1 MIQRKFVVDI
11 HAAYQLNTSRE
22 RIGHYDILPCG
33 SCLVAVLCSDRVGEG
48 IAYIG
53 SSDACRLL
61 YDGSSVALV
70 NLYAAVRHGR
80 FLAVI
85 IEDSGIDNELALR
98 TIIYGYIE
106 AKNGL
111 CACCDSTRRESDRL
125 SVCVVGVVYRCRTVL
140 LHIARKGNTIG
151 DSVGYGHVLPISG
164 SCCAVFQADRI
175 GNRITNC
182 CGGLVCGLAARMT
195 ICRTIFNIHT
205 VICTTLVRRIAAA
218 DEGGI
223 FNVHTVGIAVDSHIK
238 TDCLGLVRRDLTE
251 RYGQGLAGIVVLI
264 FCGVAVYGYIAA
276 ESQSVR
282 NGIGHNRVTD
292 IHIRTGRIRCVY
304 GVGDRIANLGNGFV
318 CGLGN
323 GQQRVTVC
331 DCYTI
336 VLVLHRVCII
346 RGQRCKV
353 LDDGVVRGFVYR
365 CGKADDL
372 LCVRLNRADIDGQ
385 QAGIFI
391 VGVIVGVL
399 AVQRDRTVFKGQP
412 SRKNI
417 GDNAV
422 LNRNSCGIVVLYGQR
437 VRDLIA
443 YAGRGLVRRLV
454 DLRLCLAVTNGYAV
468 VLAAGVRRIVGL
480 HHSGVVNGLAISGGV
495 DYCDESYR
503 CTFFHAEITNLDGQ
517 HAGRFVIAVIVG
529 QLAVQ
534 RNRAVLHIQSVGN
547 GIGQHSVLDCH
558 ACELAVCQ
566 LDGISHL
573 IANIGSGLVRS
584 LGNFRL
590 GLAVTD
596 LNALV
601 LALGVLD
608 VIAGEDSDV
617 VYGLAVSRFIDGHG
631 ESYGAGSV
639 RLQIADHN
647 RQLATGV
654 VIAVRIGLAIH
665 LNAAVYEVKFSRNG
679 ICHFSVFDLVNS
691 TVTVADLDGVG
702 DLVTDIRGFLIR
714 SLGHIRRGIA
724 FLDIYAIVLVLVNV
738 GFLAVRSGHITV
750 RTLGNSGVV
759 NRLIV
764 HIAIDFRLESDSYR
778 LTGGNI
784 TEVYGQRTVLDG
796 MGSSY
801 IVHIDTALNKGH
813 AGRNFIGQHDTF
825 PCGTCFLIVRQLDRV
840 GDFLAYLCV
849 LDACRLFDGRERITG
864 AVPVSDRADIAA
876 ILIRRN
882 GLRRGFC
889 LARCSD
895 GLSDL
900 LAVRI
905 HEFFNDDVVLAIVVL
920 RVMPFLSDMGYRCF
934 HKVSIAPERF
944 CKIVVRISHMQCL

>member
-11 HAAYQLNTSRE
+11 HAAHQLNTSRE
-22 RIGHYDILPCG
+22 GIGHYDILPCG

-53 SSDACRLL
+53 SGDA
-61 YDGSSVALV
+61 GSLVDNRSSFALV
-70 NLYAAVRHGR
+70 NLHAAIRHGR

-111 CACCDSTRRESDRL
+111 CACCDSIRRERNCFHRSIVRIID
-125 SVCVVGVVYRCRTVL
+125 RCRTIL
-140 LHIARKGNTIG
+140 LHVSCKTYAVRQN
-151 DSVGYGHVLPISG
+151 VNHFHVLPISG
-164 SCCAVFQADRI
+164 SCCAIGKANGVSDRI
-175 GNRITNC
+175 ANYC
-182 CGGLVCGLAARMT
+182 CGLACGLVARMT
-195 ICRTIFNIHT
+195 VCHAILNIHT
-205 VICTTLVRRIAAA
+205 VIRTALVRRIAAA

-223 FNVHTVGIAVDSHIK
+223 FNVHTVSIAVHSYIKADS
-238 TDCLGLVRRDLTE
+238 LGLVRRDLTE

-282 NGIGHNRVTD
+282 NGIGHNRGAD
-292 IHIRTGRIRCVY
+292 IHICTGRIGSVY
-304 GVGDRIANLGNGFV
+304 GVGDRIANLGGGFV

-323 GQQRVTVC
+323 GQQRVTVR

-336 VLVLHRVCII
+336 VLVLHRVCIV

-353 LDDGVVRGFVYR
+353 LDGGVVRGFVYR
-365 CGKADDL
+365 CGETDNL
-372 LCVRLNRADIDGQ
+372 LCIRLDGADIDGQ

-391 VGVIVGVL
+391 VGVIVGIL
-399 AVQRDRTVFKGQP
+399 AVQRDRAVFKGQS

-422 LNRNSCGIVVLYGQR
+422 LNRNSCGIIVPYGQR

-443 YAGRGLVRRLV
+443 HAGRGLVRRLV

-468 VLAAGVRRIVGL
+468 VLAAGVRRVVGL
-480 HHSGVVNGLAISGGV
+480 HNSGVVNGLAISGGV

-517 HAGRFVIAVIVG
+517 NAGRFIIAVIVG

-534 RNRAVLHIQSVGN
+534 RNRAILNIQSVRN

-566 LDGISHL
+566 LDGVSYL
-573 IANIGSGLVRS
+573 IANIGSGPVRS

-590 GLAVTD
+590 GLAVTN
-596 LNALV
+596 LNTLV
-601 LALGVLD
+601 RALGVLD
-608 VIAGEDSDV
+608 VIAGEDRSV
-617 VYGLAVSRFIDGHG
+617 VYGLAVSRLIDGHS
-631 ESYGAGSV
+631 ESDGACCV
-639 RLQIADHN
+639 RFQIADLHN
-647 RQLATGV
+647 QLAAGV

-665 LNAAVYEVKFSRNG
+665 LHAAVYEVKFSRNG
-679 ICHFSVFDLVNS
+679 IDHFSVFAFVNS

-702 DLVTDIRGFLIR
+702 ELVTDICGFFIR

-724 FLDIYAIVLVLVNV
+724 FLDIHAIVLILVRV

-750 RTLGNSGVV
+750 RTLGNSGIVD
-759 NRLIV
+759 RLIV
-764 HIAIDFRLESDSYR
+764 HIAVNLCLESGNHGLAGS
-778 LTGGNI
+778 NI
-784 TEVYGQRTVLDG
+784 TETHGQSAVLCSV
-796 MGSSY
+796 GSRY
-801 IVHIDTALNKGH
+801 IVHIHTALNESQT
-813 AGRNFIGQHDTF
+813 GRNVVSQNNAF

-840 GDFLAYLCV
+840 GNLIACLCV
-849 LDACRLFDGRERITG
+849 LNACRLFDRRERVTG

-882 GLRRGFC
+882 GLGRGFC
-889 LARCSD
+889 LARRSD
-895 GLSDL
+895 RLCNL
-900 LAVRI
+900 LAAHVY
-905 HEFFNDDVVLAIVVL
+905 EFLNDDIVLAIIVL
-920 RVMPFLSDMGYRCF
+920 RVMPFLGGMGYRSF
-934 HKVSIAPERF
+934 HEVCIAPERF
-944 CKIVVRISHMQCL
+944 CKIIVRISHMQCL